1 MDRPTTTVLGIM
13 MLEGRMADVAGC
25 MAAMSTF
32 PYPVI
37 RHVVAGSRTPRTQAD
52 AEEMLP
58 LYLRAAQELEADGA
72 SVITANCGLIAL
84 LHQQLS
90 DAVRVPVVTSSL
102 ALVPLV
108 HQVTGRRP
116 VGVLT
121 FFTDAVDERNFLAS
135 GWSSEEIPVVVGGVG
150 ESESWL
156 RFQQTKVIDGPQRRQ
171 MRDDLLATVNGML
184 DREPALG
191 GIVCECTMLPAVLDD
206 IRPDVPVPIFDILT
220 AIDWAVSGFGRPGA
234 AARLRTAS

>member
-1 MDRPTTTVLGIM
+1 MEPTTTVLGIM
-13 MLEGRMADVAGC
+13 MLEGRMAEVPGC
-25 MAAMSTF
+25 MASMSTF

-58 LYLRAAQELEADGA
+58 LYLRAAQELEAAGA

-84 LHQQLS
+84 LQQELS
-90 DAVRVPVVTSSL
+90 AAVRVPVVTSSL

-108 HQVTGRRP
+108 HQLTGGRP

-135 GWSSEEIPVVVGGVG
+135 GWSSEEIPVVLGGVG
-150 ESESWL
+150 EYESWL
-156 RFQQTKVIDGPQRRQ
+156 RFQRTKVIDGPQRRQ
-171 MRDDLLATVNGML
+171 MRDDLLATALGMI
-184 DREPALG
+184 DREPSLG

-206 IRPDVPVPIFDILT
+206 IRADVPVPIFDILT
-220 AIDWAVSGFGRPGA
+220 AIDWAISGFGRPGA
-234 AARLRTAS
+234 AARVSTAS

>member
-1 MDRPTTTVLGIM
+1 MEPTTTVLGIM
-13 MLEGRMADVAGC
+13 MLEGRMADVPGC
-25 MAAMSTF
+25 MASMSTF

-58 LYLRAAQELEADGA
+58 LYTRAAQELEAAGA

-84 LHQQLS
+84 LHQEVS
-90 DAVRVPVVTSSL
+90 AAVRVPVVTSSL

-108 HQVTGRRP
+108 HQLTGGRP

-121 FFTDAVDERNFLAS
+121 FFPDAVDERNFKAS
-135 GWSSEEIPVVVGGVG
+135 GWSSDDIPVVVGGVG

-156 RFQQTKVIDGPQRRQ
+156 NFARTKVIDGPQRRQ
-171 MRDDLLATVNGML
+171 MRDDLLATAIGMI
-184 DREPALG
+184 DRVPTLG

-206 IRPDVPVPIFDILT
+206 IRDDVPVPIFDVLT
-220 AIDWAVSGFGRPGA
+220 AIDWAISGFGRPGA
-234 AARLRTAS
+234 ANRVSKAS